1 MILATIADLAEGDEG
16 DLPGAL
22 ALLQRQMKAGL
33 TSAAALGFF
42 EAGFA
47 DRVVAQ
53 ALAVAF
59 PNAFDR
65 QSARLALRNAQAQA
79 QEVVGQYPAYFV
91 SVFQELLI

>member
-1 MILATIADLAEGDEG
+1 
-16 DLPGAL
+16 
-22 ALLQRQMKAGL
+22 MKTGL
-33 TSAAALGFF
+33 TSVAALGFF

-59 PNAFDR
+59 PNVSDR

-79 QEVVGQYPAYFV
+79 RQVVDQYPAYFA
-91 SVFQELLI
+91 SVLQELLI